1 MSDSEAIFYIIL
13 GAVVLVFGFI
23 GLLACFSD
31 GPNTGVTRTIVRAD
45 TVLHVPMITIGNPAS
60 VMKTITMTG
69 MTTGMTEYEM
79 SRNFKVLYLLGGY

>member
-31 GPNTGVTRTIVRAD
+31 GPNTG
-45 TVLHVPMITIGNPAS
+45 GNQNYRS
-60 VMKTITMTG
+60 SG
-69 MTTGMTEYEM
+69 YRSSRSNDNNWESSFGYEDH
-79 SRNFKVLYLLGGY
+79 NNDGYDDRDDGIWNEQEF